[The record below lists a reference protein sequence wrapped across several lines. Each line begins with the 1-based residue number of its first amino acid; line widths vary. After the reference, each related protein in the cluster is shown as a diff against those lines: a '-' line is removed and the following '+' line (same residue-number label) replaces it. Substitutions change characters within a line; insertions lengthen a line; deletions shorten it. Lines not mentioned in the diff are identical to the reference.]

1 MVWGIFLSQGI
12 SPAHSSLKDK
22 RKAMVFKHDVV
33 IVGSGLAGLR
43 AAVEVTG
50 RADVA
55 LISKVYPTR
64 SHSGAAQGGIAAA
77 LGNEE
82 PDSWEWHMYDTVKGG
97 DYLTDQDAAEI
108 LARDAPRAVYEL
120 EHMGV
125 PFNRTPDGK
134 IAQRPFGG
142 HTRNF
147 GQAAIKRACHAADH
161 TGRVILDTLY
171 WETLRKGI
179 KVYNEFQM
187 VDLILK
193 DNRVVGLIAY
203 EIANGQVHLFHCKM
217 LVLATGGFGKV
228 YRTTSNCFANSGE
241 GVYLAYRAGIPLEDM
256 EFVQFHPTGVYGLGI
271 LITEAARGEGGI
283 LRNATGER
291 FMERYAPVIKDL
303 APRDMVSRAI
313 YQEIREG
320 RGINGKDFVH
330 LDLTPLGR
338 EKIDRKLSDISSFAK
353 VYLGID
359 AAVQPIPVS
368 PTCHYMMGGI
378 PTNLDGQVLNGDQR
392 LVQGLYAIGEC
403 ACLSLH
409 GANRLGCN
417 SLLDLVVFGR
427 RCGQK
432 VTLELKRAPWEGLP
446 PHPEERTLDKIE
458 SLKGRGKGEKIHALR
473 DSLQKMMMDDCSVF
487 RRQEGLS
494 RALAGIRDLQE
505 SYKGI
510 AVRDPGTRFNSD
522 LMEAFELESLL
533 GLAEAILVSAQ
544 ARQESRGAHYRE
556 DFPERDDQDWLKHT
570 LIQKTEQ
577 GPRVFFK
584 PVTITRFQPKA
595 RTY

>member
-1 MVWGIFLSQGI
+1 MI
-12 SPAHSSLKDK
+12 
-22 RKAMVFKHDVV
+22 FKHDIV

-43 AAVEVTG
+43 AAMEVTG
-50 RADVA
+50 KADVA

-97 DYLTDQDAAEI
+97 DYLADQDAAEI

-142 HTRNF
+142 HTRDF
-147 GQAAIKRACHAADH
+147 GKAAIKRACHAADR
-161 TGRVILDTLY
+161 TGRVILDNLY
-171 WETLRKGI
+171 WETVRKGI

-187 VDLILK
+187 MDLILK
-193 DNRVVGLIAY
+193 DNRVSGLVAY
-203 EIANGQVHLFHCKM
+203 ELANGQVHYFHSRM
-217 LVLATGGFGKV
+217 IVLATGGFGKV
-228 YRTTSNCFANSGE
+228 YQTTSNCFANTGD
-241 GVYLAYRAGIPLEDM
+241 GVYLAYRAGLPLEDM
-256 EFVQFHPTGVYGLGI
+256 EFVQFHPTGVHGLGI

-283 LRNATGER
+283 LRNAEGER
-291 FMERYAPVIKDL
+291 FMERYAPTIKDL

-313 YQEIREG
+313 YREISGG

-330 LDLTPLGR
+330 LDLTHLGR
-338 EKIDRKLSDISSFAK
+338 GKIEEKLSDIHSFAK
-353 VYLGID
+353 IYLGID

-378 PTNLDGQVLNGDQR
+378 PTNLDGQVLGQDQR
-392 LVQGLYAIGEC
+392 AVPGLYAVGEC

-432 VTLELKRAPWEGLP
+432 MIQEFSQVPWEELP
-446 PHPEERTLDKIE
+446 SHPEERTLARIE
-458 SLKGRGKGEKIHALR
+458 SLKAGEKGEKVHSLR
-473 DSLQKMMMDDCSVF
+473 ASLQKTMMDDCSVF
-487 RRQEGLS
+487 RRAEGLS
-494 RALAGIRDLQE
+494 RALAGIGNLKEGHKR
-505 SYKGI
+505 I

-556 DFPERDDQDWLKHT
+556 DFPERDDRNWLKHT
-570 LIQKTEQ
+570 LVQWTGQ
-577 GPRVFFK
+577 GPRISFK
-584 PVTITRFQPKA
+584 PVTITRFQPKE
-595 RTY
+595 RVY